1 MERMCVL
8 LKRILFITLFA
19 FSLLLSPFSARASQ
33 DWDQVYNHLDSMIK
47 TSVEQYT
54 NGDREGA
61 KKTVNDAY
69 YGVYEKDGLEKAIRS
84 TIASKNANLTE
95 YQFSKLKKAIREDS
109 GEQAVKNEAVT
120 LLGMIKADVNTLETK
135 DIAGG
140 RWASFF
146 TSFLL
151 LLREGMEA
159 ILMLVAIIAY
169 LQKSGN
175 TKYIGTVYNYAI
187 GAIVASFITAYIFSE
202 FMDKFAAGANQELI
216 EGITAL
222 IAVCVLLSMS
232 AWMSGKS
239 EAKAWKKYIEKMID
253 HNISS
258 RRARALGL
266 AAFLAVYREG
276 AEVILFYQALF
287 NTSSGDTEMI
297 WLGFGSCCIV
307 LLVIFA
313 VIRKGLVRIPMRPF
327 FIVTSLLMFIM
338 AVTFAGGGVSELQE
352 AGVISQS
359 VIGWEYFPNIDWL
372 GLYPTYETVGTQ
384 IFILVL
390 GIVMYF
396 IRKNRNANIS

>member
-1 MERMCVL
+1 MIKKILLRIFFAVSIVL
-8 LKRILFITLFA
+8 I
-19 FSLLLSPFSARASQ
+19 PFSISASQ
-33 DWDQVYNHLDSMIK
+33 AWDEVYNHLDGMIK
-47 TSVEQYT
+47 TSVEQYGK
-54 NGDREGA
+54 GDIDGA

-95 YQFSKLKKAIREDS
+95 YQFSKLKKAIREDR
-109 GEQAVKNEAVT
+109 GIEAVKSEATT
-120 LLGMIKADVNTLETK
+120 LLAMVKSDVNTLETK

-140 RWASFF
+140 RWAPFF
-146 TSFLL
+146 TSLLL

-169 LQKSGN
+169 LQKSN
-175 TKYIGTVYNYAI
+175 NIKYIGTVYNYAI
-187 GAIVASFITAYIFSE
+187 GAVVASFITAYIFSE
-202 FMDKFAAGANQELI
+202 FMDQFAMGANQELI

-239 EAKAWKKYIEKMID
+239 EAKEWKKYIENLID
-253 HNISS
+253 HSISS
-258 RRARALGL
+258 KRAKALGA

-297 WLGFGSCCIV
+297 WFGFGSGCI
-307 LLVIFA
+307 LLLIIFA
-313 VIRKGLVRIPMRPF
+313 VIRKGLVRIPLRPF

-352 AGVISQS
+352 AGIISQS
-359 VIGWEYFPNIDWL
+359 VIAWEYFPNVDWL
-372 GLYPTYETVGTQ
+372 GLYPTYETVGAQ
-384 IFILVL
+384 IFILIL
-390 GIVMYF
+390 GAVMYF
-396 IRKNRNANIS
+396 IRKNRSANIS